1 MDLQSTWI
9 RSERCMR
16 VDEKMLKDARK
27 MLKSGVKYDFKLFE
41 YKLNTPDSAMC
52 QNLLSERRSRRVS
65 RVRAPEGAL
74 KALFLRTK

>member
-27 MLKSGVKYDFKLFE
+27 LLKFGVKYDFKLFE
-41 YKLNTPDSAMC
+41 YTGQCDVPKPPFLAAKPQGVQGSAH
-52 QNLLSERRSRRVS
+52 
-65 RVRAPEGAL
+65 
-74 KALFLRTK
+74 

>member
-1 MDLQSTWI
+1 MDSQSTSI

-27 MLKSGVKYDFKLFE
+27 LLKFGVKYDFKLFE

-52 QNLLSERRSRRVS
+52 QNLLS
-65 RVRAPEGAL
+65 
-74 KALFLRTK
+74 